1 MHMPISDHNSSQT
14 PKKNSRAKN
23 ERLYQIINQL
33 NPIKRVESLEYQEA
47 AARKYAETRKRHRE
61 TGCGTEDK
69 ETPDGSDP
77 SGLFIFRDDYLREIV
92 IPNSVVQR
100 FERIETF
107 LREYSEFSFACV
119 REDGVALPFSDA
131 IVSDQYRTLS
141 IQTVDRLH
149 CGLCW
154 DLSQHVIQRVID
166 DADLA
171 IRASEWMILCRVN
184 GKAIVHV
191 MPVLEVSSGHFVQ
204 IELVTDSTP
213 VGYYSQQPMELLY
226 KFLRGSL
233 YYKYVLSDIKIEIY
247 EIPFGRPSGLT
258 FTECLDWILGH
269 PKTKRIFPVT
279 DTYRSKEWNVQM
291 FHRGAT
297 SVRKILYAYR
307 DQYMLDL

>member
-1 MHMPISDHNSSQT
+1 MPINDHNSSQT

-47 AARKYAETRKRHRE
+47 AARKYAETRKRHRRE
-61 TGCGTEDK
+61 TGCGTEEK

-92 IPNSVVQR
+92 IPNPVVQR

-131 IVSDQYRTLS
+131 IVSDQYHTLS

-258 FTECLDWILGH
+258 FSECLDWILTH
-269 PKTKRIFPVT
+269 PMTKRIFPVT
-279 DTYRSKEWNVQM
+279 DTYRSKEWSAQM